1 MIIIKAPQILEQ
13 LCQNLFKKGKSRVF
27 CRSISHSQGSY
38 AQLYPWGL
46 VFQLVFE
53 LSLQQVVS
61 LNLVTTQGSSM
72 FDDKYFFNEYAW
84 GSRSRDKQ
92 DIVYLEHCAICIARI
107 PKVLQIFVQ
116 L

>member
-13 LCQNLFKKGKSRVF
+13 LCQNLFKKKGKSRMF
-27 CRSISHSQGSY
+27 RRSISHSQGSY
-38 AQLYPWGL
+38 AQLYPWRS

-72 FDDKYFFNEYAW
+72 FDGKYFFNEYAW
-84 GSRSRDKQ
+84 GSRTRDKQ
-92 DIVYLEHCAICIARI
+92 D
-107 PKVLQIFVQ
+107 VLIS
-116 L
+116 